1 VGCKKGWC
9 FACDPACH
17 CIGRLG
23 TCTEGQLIAA
33 GRLGIYQDGPFR
45 LVHSDD
51 GTRVAPDPVDA
62 PFLRFAAEVAGH
74 FDGFVVFARIVGRDG
89 ADTRML
95 LPARAEI
102 VRLPDFGGLRQLVS
116 LVRAAIGTGRAFWRG
131 VGEVDV
137 VWTFGPH
144 PFELLLVAVA
154 RLRGRRVVLGVRQ
167 DTPRYF
173 RARLPSRR
181 WKPVL
186 GAVLALDGLHRL
198 LARRLPATV
207 VGAENARRYPGRA
220 VLAMTPSLV
229 RAADV
234 VDRPADRDW
243 SEEIVLLTVGRID
256 PEKNPYLLVQA
267 LAELQRA
274 RPGRFRLR
282 WVGVGP
288 LADDVARRAEEAGV
302 GDRFELAG
310 YVPFGP
316 GLLDL
321 YRRAHALVHVS
332 LTEGVP
338 QVLVEAL
345 ASGTPIVA
353 TDVGGV
359 AAALENGAAGL
370 LVPPDDEEALVSAVL
385 RLADDEELRARLVE
399 RGLEL
404 ARDRTLESEAGRV
417 AAFIRDPLAVT
428 PPPD

>member
-1 VGCKKGWC
+1 VTPLVIVLS
-9 FACDPACH
+9 A
-17 CIGRLG
+17 LG
-23 TCTEGQLIAA
+23 LAQRGSHAGA

-45 LVHSDD
+45 LVRLN
-51 GTRVAPDPVDA
+51 GATRIAPDPVDA

-74 FDGFVVFARIVGRDG
+74 FDGFVVFARIVGHDG
-89 ADTRML
+89 ADTAIL

-102 VRLPDFGGLRQLVS
+102 VELPDFGGLRRLVG

-186 GAVLALDGLHRL
+186 GAVLALDWLHRF
-198 LARRLPATV
+198 LARRIPSTV

-220 VLAMTPSLV
+220 VLAMMPSLV

-234 VDRPADRDW
+234 VERPAERDW
-243 SEEIVLLTVGRID
+243 TGEIVLLTVGRID
-256 PEKNPYLLVQA
+256 PEKNPFLLVEA
-267 LAELQRA
+267 LAELERA

-321 YRRAHALVHVS
+321 YRNAHAFVHVS

-338 QVLVEAL
+338 QVLAEAL
-345 ASGTPIVA
+345 ASGTPVVA

-359 AAALENGAAGL
+359 AAALEDGRGGL
-370 LVPPDDEEALVSAVL
+370 LVPPDDRGALVTALL
-385 RLADDEELRARLVE
+385 RLADDEELRTRLVE

-404 ARDRTLESEAGRV
+404 ARERTLEAEAGRV
-417 AAFIRDPLAVT
+417 AAFLRNPLAD
-428 PPPD
+428 PPSRS

>member
-1 VGCKKGWC
+1 
-9 FACDPACH
+9 
-17 CIGRLG
+17 LG
-23 TCTEGQLIAA
+23 LAQRGNHAGA

-45 LVHSDD
+45 LVRSD
-51 GTRVAPDPVDA
+51 GVTRLAPDPVDA
-62 PFLRFAAEVAGH
+62 PFLRFAAEVADH
-74 FDGFVVFARIVGRDG
+74 FDGFVVFARIVERDG
-89 ADTRML
+89 ADTAIL

-102 VRLPDFGGLRQLVS
+102 VELPDFGGLRRLVG

-131 VGEVDV
+131 VGEIDV

-198 LARRLPATV
+198 LARRIPSTV

-220 VLAMTPSLV
+220 VLAMMPSLV

-234 VDRPADRDW
+234 VERPAERDW
-243 SEEIVLLTVGRID
+243 TGEIVLLTVGRID
-256 PEKNPYLLVQA
+256 PEKNPFLLVEA
-267 LAELQRA
+267 LAELERA

-288 LADDVARRAEEAGV
+288 LAGAVARRAEEAGV
-302 GDRFELAG
+302 GARFELVG

-321 YRRAHALVHVS
+321 YRGAHAFVHVS

-338 QVLVEAL
+338 QVLAEAL
-345 ASGTPIVA
+345 ASGTPVVA

-359 AAALENGAAGL
+359 AVALEDGRAGL
-370 LVPPDDEEALVSAVL
+370 LVPPDDRGALVAALL

-404 ARDRTLESEAGRV
+404 ARQRTLEAEAGRV
-417 AAFIRDPLAVT
+417 AAFLRNPLAD
-428 PPPD
+428 PPSRS